1 MFCPRQAVGLD
12 YGADRKIRDDHM
24 LTAAEGWERV
34 AIYRKAFTL
43 TLCSCRLGISQVSDV
58 VLNIATVDAHGMFL

>member
-34 AIYRKAFTL
+34 AIYIKAFTL
-43 TLCSCRLGISQVSDV
+43 TLCS
-58 VLNIATVDAHGMFL
+58 